1 MRRFLHCFLAISC
14 VSVIFRSIPNELVL
28 YSFPFSCG
36 HPRKASVQTI
46 CFRSALSIAHRD
58 PCGCIASSL
67 SLCVC
72 YLRSIINELVQYG
85 FRFPC
90 GHPSSALAQTI
101 LSCSALPIACSD
113 PFAYL
118 HCLFSISVC
127 LLSLVA
133 FLSN

>member
-1 MRRFLHCFLAISC
+1 MRLHCLLVFSCVSAISRSIPNELVQYGSPSLVVILVTPQCRLSSLVVRCLLLVLTHAPILHCFLAISC
-14 VSVIFRSIPNELVL
+14 VSVISRSIPNELVL

-67 SLCVC
+67 S
-72 YLRSIINELVQYG
+72 I
-85 FRFPC
+85 
-90 GHPSSALAQTI
+90 
-101 LSCSALPIACSD
+101 
-113 PFAYL
+113 
-118 HCLFSISVC
+118 VC

-133 FLSN
+133 